1 MKKSLFL
8 LLLISMPAFSSPLG
22 DKEILG
28 KWKLEVNLEETI
40 KEEVQEMNLI
50 EKMIIRGVSGMV
62 QSVWEEIHITFEFK
76 KNQVLLLHVE
86 VDLDEKDKE
95 IEELAWKRKKNG
107 KIIIDDIQNEKVDIS
122 DDGYWKLM
130 DGKFYHFDKDGE
142 INENIYMVKIK

>member
-1 MKKSLFL
+1 
-8 LLLISMPAFSSPLG
+8 
-22 DKEILG
+22 
-28 KWKLEVNLEETI
+28 
-40 KEEVQEMNLI
+40 MNLI

-130 DGKFYHFDKDGE
+130 DGKLYHFDKDGE
-142 INENIYMVKIK
+142 MNENIYMVKIK

>member
-8 LLLISMPAFSSPLG
+8 LLLISMPAFSSTLG

-142 INENIYMVKIK
+142 MNENIYMVKIK